1 MLSPPLS
8 CLARRHVN
16 SFLRQ
21 PLPRLMPNNAR
32 GWRGEEGLSAC
43 FVVIKK
49 YRTVCCSV
57 KTNKGWQACLLVQPA
72 VVVEVYPRSSSP
84 FSFPS
89 SFSLSLSPHPPP
101 THPSLTLA
109 IPVCKWGYTCVYPKT
124 RGRVLAK
131 TNPRER
137 KSGRGLRGLERS
149 GKERIC
155 KGKPR
160 DPVSVSEGR
169 RSVSF
174 LFRPRNGPTDQR
186 RAWHFNTGR

>member
-1 MLSPPLS
+1 M
-8 CLARRHVN
+8 
-16 SFLRQ
+16 
-21 PLPRLMPNNAR
+21 
-32 GWRGEEGLSAC
+32 
-43 FVVIKK
+43 
-49 YRTVCCSV
+49 
-57 KTNKGWQACLLVQPA
+57 
-72 VVVEVYPRSSSP
+72 
-84 FSFPS
+84 
-89 SFSLSLSPHPPP
+89 
-101 THPSLTLA
+101 
-109 IPVCKWGYTCVYPKT
+109 YPKT

-174 LFRPRNGPTDQR
+174 LFRPRNGPPAQR
-186 RAWHFNTGR
+186 INNEPDILIRGGKRSRASRKNVFFIVFTREDESISLDKFVILRYFYFRCVSEGFIWVCYLPFRKFKNFWNGRFE

>member
-1 MLSPPLS
+1 M
-8 CLARRHVN
+8 
-16 SFLRQ
+16 
-21 PLPRLMPNNAR
+21 
-32 GWRGEEGLSAC
+32 
-43 FVVIKK
+43 
-49 YRTVCCSV
+49 
-57 KTNKGWQACLLVQPA
+57 
-72 VVVEVYPRSSSP
+72 
-84 FSFPS
+84 
-89 SFSLSLSPHPPP
+89 
-101 THPSLTLA
+101 
-109 IPVCKWGYTCVYPKT
+109 YPKT

-174 LFRPRNGPTDQR
+174 LFRPRNGPSAQR
-186 RAWHFNTGR
+186 INNEPDILIRSGKCSHASRKNVFFLKIAETSEDGSVSSDNFVPRLFLDISIFVALRKLTRTIFV

>member
-1 MLSPPLS
+1 M
-8 CLARRHVN
+8 
-16 SFLRQ
+16 
-21 PLPRLMPNNAR
+21 
-32 GWRGEEGLSAC
+32 
-43 FVVIKK
+43 
-49 YRTVCCSV
+49 
-57 KTNKGWQACLLVQPA
+57 
-72 VVVEVYPRSSSP
+72 
-84 FSFPS
+84 
-89 SFSLSLSPHPPP
+89 
-101 THPSLTLA
+101 
-109 IPVCKWGYTCVYPKT
+109 YPKT

-174 LFRPRNGPTDQR
+174 LFRPRNGPPAQR
-186 RAWHFNTGR
+186 INNEPDILIQGGKCSHASRKNVFLKIAETSEDGSVSPDNFVPRLFLDISIFVALRKLTRTIFV

>member
-1 MLSPPLS
+1 M
-8 CLARRHVN
+8 
-16 SFLRQ
+16 
-21 PLPRLMPNNAR
+21 
-32 GWRGEEGLSAC
+32 
-43 FVVIKK
+43 
-49 YRTVCCSV
+49 
-57 KTNKGWQACLLVQPA
+57 
-72 VVVEVYPRSSSP
+72 
-84 FSFPS
+84 
-89 SFSLSLSPHPPP
+89 
-101 THPSLTLA
+101 
-109 IPVCKWGYTCVYPKT
+109 YPKT

-174 LFRPRNGPTDQR
+174 LFRPRNGPPVQR
-186 RAWHFNTGR
+186 INNEPDILIRGGKRSRASRKNVFFIVFTREDGSVSLDKFVILRYFYFRCVSGGFILFAIFHFENLRIFGMGGSNEMFILDNF

>member
-1 MLSPPLS
+1 M
-8 CLARRHVN
+8 
-16 SFLRQ
+16 
-21 PLPRLMPNNAR
+21 
-32 GWRGEEGLSAC
+32 
-43 FVVIKK
+43 
-49 YRTVCCSV
+49 
-57 KTNKGWQACLLVQPA
+57 
-72 VVVEVYPRSSSP
+72 
-84 FSFPS
+84 
-89 SFSLSLSPHPPP
+89 
-101 THPSLTLA
+101 
-109 IPVCKWGYTCVYPKT
+109 YPKT

-174 LFRPRNGPTDQR
+174 LFRPRNGPPAQR
-186 RAWHFNTGR
+186 INNEPDILIRGGKRSHASRKNVFLKIAETSEDGSVSPDNFVPRLFLDISIFVALRKLTRTIFV

>member
-1 MLSPPLS
+1 M
-8 CLARRHVN
+8 
-16 SFLRQ
+16 
-21 PLPRLMPNNAR
+21 
-32 GWRGEEGLSAC
+32 
-43 FVVIKK
+43 
-49 YRTVCCSV
+49 
-57 KTNKGWQACLLVQPA
+57 
-72 VVVEVYPRSSSP
+72 
-84 FSFPS
+84 
-89 SFSLSLSPHPPP
+89 
-101 THPSLTLA
+101 
-109 IPVCKWGYTCVYPKT
+109 YPKT

-174 LFRPRNGPTDQR
+174 LFRPRNGPLVQR
-186 RAWHFNTGR
+186 INNEPDILIRSGKCSHASRKNVFLKIAETSEDGSVSSDNFVPRLFLDISIFVALRKLTRTIFV

>member
-1 MLSPPLS
+1 M
-8 CLARRHVN
+8 
-16 SFLRQ
+16 
-21 PLPRLMPNNAR
+21 
-32 GWRGEEGLSAC
+32 
-43 FVVIKK
+43 
-49 YRTVCCSV
+49 
-57 KTNKGWQACLLVQPA
+57 
-72 VVVEVYPRSSSP
+72 
-84 FSFPS
+84 
-89 SFSLSLSPHPPP
+89 
-101 THPSLTLA
+101 
-109 IPVCKWGYTCVYPKT
+109 YPKT

-174 LFRPRNGPTDQR
+174 LFRPRNGPPAQR
-186 RAWHFNTGR
+186 INNEPDILIRGGKRSRASRKNVFFIVFTREDGSVSLDKFVILRYFYFRCVSGGFILFAIFHFENLRIFGMGGSNEMFILDNF

>member
-1 MLSPPLS
+1 M
-8 CLARRHVN
+8 LARAAGGCGGALP
-16 SFLRQ
+16 SILF
-21 PLPRLMPNNAR
+21 PLP
-32 GWRGEEGLSAC
+32 
-43 FVVIKK
+43 
-49 YRTVCCSV
+49 
-57 KTNKGWQACLLVQPA
+57 
-72 VVVEVYPRSSSP
+72 
-84 FSFPS
+84 
-89 SFSLSLSPHPPP
+89 SLSLSPHSPP
-101 THPSLTLA
+101 THSSLTLA

-174 LFRPRNGPTDQR
+174 LFRPRNGPPAQR
-186 RAWHFNTGR
+186 INNEPDILIRGGKCSHASRKNVFLRSRKHVKMDLFLPIILFHDYS